1 MLVVRTRRDSE
12 PATSKNGSATCRYLT
27 ALGAETNVNL
37 DRYFAPY
44 SPPMTDF
51 VAVSRYWS
59 AEKPTVPAFHFT
71 DGEETVARFTYE
83 ELDRRARAVAAHLQ
97 ELGGEGQRVLLM
109 YRPGLEFV
117 AGLFGCL
124 YAGATAV
131 PAFPPRRNRNTERI
145 QAISNDAGAKFA
157 FTTQDVVDRVGPTL
171 DNAPSLRDLTW
182 VATETVES
190 ERADEW
196 GDPGITPEHIAVL
209 QYTSG
214 STGTPKGVVLQHRNL
229 IHNCR
234 LIVSCFQPTRQG
246 LGMTWLPTYHDMG
259 LVGGVLQPV
268 FSGLPIVMMS
278 PTAFVQR
285 PVRWLHMI
293 SKHRVTISGGPNF
306 AYQWC
311 VDKIRDEDLD
321 GIDLSSWTVAFN
333 GAEPVRAQTLDAFS
347 KRFAPYGFR
356 GEAFLP
362 CYGMAETTLIVTG
375 KNQPD
380 QYVTQTFNG
389 RALDE
394 HRVESVGDDH
404 EEARVL
410 VSSGKVLP
418 EQKLIIVDPERR
430 VRMGPGEVG
439 EIWVKSPSTGQGYWQ
454 KQEESESSFRAT
466 LADTGD
472 GPFLRTGDLGFLY
485 DAELFVTG
493 RCKDLVIVHGVN
505 RYPQDIELT
514 VENASERLQS
524 GAVAAFAVDVDG
536 HERLVVVGEI
546 ERTRRKDW
554 DDVIQAIRRD
564 VNAEHEI
571 PPDAVILVRY
581 NSIPKTSS
589 GKIQRFATKRE
600 FMDGSLQI
608 ASKWL
613 SWDASTL
620 TAEAPMQDDSEPSDS
635 DKTPVNDEVVGHVI
649 QQVKIVAKERACN
662 LHVDTNIV
670 LDVGLDSLERL
681 EIVNKLENIFGGRI
695 PEELLGEVETV
706 REVASAIEEYI
717 GCDPVNAATEINE
730 DEIGPRPEGYEVA
743 PQDCDFAAYPEYHR
757 IKQQEMLLGAVGAEN
772 PYFSV
777 HESIVND
784 RTMIEGRELISFAS
798 YNYLGMSG
806 DPIVTKAAQD
816 AIAKYGTSVS
826 ASRLVSGE
834 KPVHRDLEQGI
845 ADFIGVEDAILYV
858 GGHATNES
866 TIGHLFG
873 RGDLILHDS
882 LAHNSIIQGAILS
895 GARRRAFP
903 HNDWAALDEILQQ
916 VRHAYRRVLIAIEG
930 VYSMDGDFPE
940 LPKFVEV
947 KHRHQ
952 TFLMVDEAHSMG
964 TMGPHGRGLSEHYDV
979 DPRTVDLWMG
989 TLSKAFGSCGGYIAG
1004 CKELVEYLKYTSP
1017 GFVYSVG
1024 LPPAN
1029 AAAALASLKLME
1041 DEPER
1046 VERLQT
1052 NARKF
1057 LAECRSRGLNTGLGN
1072 NTPVVTVITGDSRSA
1087 LMLSRAMHKRGVNV
1101 QPILYPAVEDSAA
1114 RLRFFI
1120 TSDHT
1125 EEQLVSTAEIMA
1137 DELARLNGSAGQ
1149 LSASNNASS
1158 NQLDS

>member
-12 PATSKNGSATCRYLT
+12 PATSKNGSATCRYMT

-44 SPPMTDF
+44 SPPMTDI
-51 VAVSRYWS
+51 VAVSRYWA

-536 HERLVVVGEI
+536 HERLVIVGEI

-589 GKIQRFATKRE
+589 GKIQRFATK
-600 FMDGSLQI
+600 
-608 ASKWL
+608 A
-613 SWDASTL
+613 
-620 TAEAPMQDDSEPSDS
+620 
-635 DKTPVNDEVVGHVI
+635 
-649 QQVKIVAKERACN
+649 
-662 LHVDTNIV
+662 
-670 LDVGLDSLERL
+670 
-681 EIVNKLENIFGGRI
+681 
-695 PEELLGEVETV
+695 
-706 REVASAIEEYI
+706 
-717 GCDPVNAATEINE
+717 
-730 DEIGPRPEGYEVA
+730 
-743 PQDCDFAAYPEYHR
+743 
-757 IKQQEMLLGAVGAEN
+757 
-772 PYFSV
+772 
-777 HESIVND
+777 
-784 RTMIEGRELISFAS
+784 
-798 YNYLGMSG
+798 
-806 DPIVTKAAQD
+806 
-816 AIAKYGTSVS
+816 
-826 ASRLVSGE
+826 
-834 KPVHRDLEQGI
+834 
-845 ADFIGVEDAILYV
+845 
-858 GGHATNES
+858 
-866 TIGHLFG
+866 
-873 RGDLILHDS
+873 
-882 LAHNSIIQGAILS
+882 
-895 GARRRAFP
+895 
-903 HNDWAALDEILQQ
+903 
-916 VRHAYRRVLIAIEG
+916 
-930 VYSMDGDFPE
+930 
-940 LPKFVEV
+940 
-947 KHRHQ
+947 
-952 TFLMVDEAHSMG
+952 
-964 TMGPHGRGLSEHYDV
+964 
-979 DPRTVDLWMG
+979 
-989 TLSKAFGSCGGYIAG
+989 
-1004 CKELVEYLKYTSP
+1004 
-1017 GFVYSVG
+1017 
-1024 LPPAN
+1024 
-1029 AAAALASLKLME
+1029 
-1041 DEPER
+1041 
-1046 VERLQT
+1046 
-1052 NARKF
+1052 
-1057 LAECRSRGLNTGLGN
+1057 
-1072 NTPVVTVITGDSRSA
+1072 
-1087 LMLSRAMHKRGVNV
+1087 
-1101 QPILYPAVEDSAA
+1101 
-1114 RLRFFI
+1114 
-1120 TSDHT
+1120 
-1125 EEQLVSTAEIMA
+1125 
-1137 DELARLNGSAGQ
+1137 
-1149 LSASNNASS
+1149 
-1158 NQLDS
+1158 